1 MNRFKKA
8 PNAKS
13 NITSEFYSDP
23 HWCCFAMAFPE
34 MENSDRFRQET
45 LFTSTFIRCQPEL
58 NLEQSETISAI
69 DNKWKKVTNGE
80 LLDGTESSITFEEFA
95 EWGIRYPVE

>member
-1 MNRFKKA
+1 MPSHLSLQLSSTQIHIA
-8 PNAKS
+8 LML
-13 NITSEFYSDP
+13 SDRP
-23 HWCCFAMAFPE
+23 FQRWN
-34 MENSDRFRQET
+34 NSDRFRQET

-80 LLDGTESSITFEEFA
+80 QLDGTEPSITFEEFA
-95 EWGIRYPVE
+95 EWGIRYPVG

>member
-23 HWCCFAMAFPE
+23 HWFCFAMPFPE

-58 NLEQSETISAI
+58 NLEQSETISAVHER
-69 DNKWKKVTNGE
+69 WRKVVDGE
-80 LLDGTESSITFEEFA
+80 PLDGTEPHITFEEFS
-95 EWGIRYPVE
+95 EWGIRYPLD